1 MSLCSDET
9 TDDPDLGQ
17 KPPFDIY
24 FSSHPNIRL
33 QSCGIKGKGLFAI
46 APIEEGEEIWVA
58 DPNTHPTGKVLQFE
72 AQALF
77 SFTFNLNLGLETS

>member
-58 DPNTHPTGKVLQFE
+58 DPDTHPTGKV
-72 AQALF
+72 
-77 SFTFNLNLGLETS
+77 SI